1 MPRPLTLYDELDP
14 IAVWVTIA
22 ELEHPESDT
31 RLVTLRTKMVGHRS
45 VTASWYVSRYADE
58 MCILRAA
65 SECMAD
71 VSRSLKPIGR
81 QDLVDLLS
89 RALAKWVEPF

>member
-1 MPRPLTLYDELDP
+1 
-14 IAVWVTIA
+14 
-22 ELEHPESDT
+22 
-31 RLVTLRTKMVGHRS
+31 
-45 VTASWYVSRYADE
+45 
-58 MCILRAA
+58 
-65 SECMAD
+65 MAD